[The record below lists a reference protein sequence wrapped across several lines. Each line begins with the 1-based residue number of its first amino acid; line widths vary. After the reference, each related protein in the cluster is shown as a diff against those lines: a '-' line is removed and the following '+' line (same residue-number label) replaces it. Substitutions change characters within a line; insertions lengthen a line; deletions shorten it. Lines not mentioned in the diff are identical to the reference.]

1 LEKIWGWFFFARTFK
16 EIDTVFKY
24 IRRQFP
30 NVFEGGGQN
39 RKFAE
44 SGSFIDS
51 VRGGIESRERLK
63 LIVMNFLPSTY
74 QINSLN
80 LYDFFFFA
88 NEAKS
93 QQMNRTANKK

>member
-1 LEKIWGWFFFARTFK
+1 MEEVWRWFFFARTFK

-30 NVFEGGGQN
+30 SVFEGGGTN
-39 RKFAE
+39 RKVTE
-44 SGSFIDS
+44 NSSFVDN

-63 LIVMNFLPSTY
+63 LIVMKFLPATY
-74 QINSLN
+74 QINSLT

-93 QQMNRTANKK
+93 QHDKRTANKR

>member
-1 LEKIWGWFFFARTFK
+1 MVFFARTFK

-30 NVFEGGGQN
+30 SVFEGGGTN
-39 RKFAE
+39 RKDAGG
-44 SGSFIDS
+44 GSFVDN

-63 LIVMNFLPSTY
+63 LIVMKFLPPTY
-74 QINSLN
+74 QINTLT

-93 QQMNRTANKK
+93 QQAQRTANKR